1 MINST
6 TKKEFLKYELE
17 YIKWKKEN
25 MKKIEIEYITWKKYE
40 DIPQFVKKDI
50 IENQNS
56 CDIVTPFKENGKDW
70 LFENLYKYQP
80 RTGKILKE
88 SGDLFAGV
96 ELDEGEIGNTF
107 LGIECNGKL
116 IEIERD
122 FYGNNLCDN
131 DEENKII
138 REISRFNYLP
148 EKIKKSYFYKFSGF
162 GVNNGIGYVLP
173 CNSWDSFDGYMDS

>member
-148 EKIKKSYFYKFSGF
+148 E
-162 GVNNGIGYVLP
+162 
-173 CNSWDSFDGYMDS
+173 